1 MNIDLLMEEE
11 EEGSTRWRELQKV
24 SQDAERCK
32 HIIDELREFSRERV
46 FSKAEVD
53 LADLLS
59 RTLRLLEVILE
70 KKKIRVEEQNGEES
84 LLVRCDAGKIQQ
96 VFTNLILNAVDAM
109 SQEGILKVRSERNN
123 GYAIVT
129 FTDNGCG
136 ILPQDLSRVFDPF
149 FTTKSEGTGLGLSIC
164 YGIVTKHGGSIEIE
178 DRGSKDVQERGTT
191 VSISLPLE
199 ETGNG
204 GVS

>member
-1 MNIDLLMEEE
+1 M
-11 EEGSTRWRELQKV
+11 QKV

-53 LADLLS
+53 LVDLLG

-70 KKKIRVEEQNGEES
+70 KKKIRVEEENKEAS
-84 LLVRCDAGKIQQ
+84 LVIHCDAGKIQQ
-96 VFTNLILNAVDAM
+96 VFTNVVLNAVDAM
-109 SQEGILKVRSERNN
+109 SREGILKVRSERSN

-136 ILPQDLSRVFDPF
+136 ISPQELSRVFDPF

-164 YGIVTKHGGSIEIE
+164 YGIVTKHGGTIEIAN
-178 DRGSKDVQERGTT
+178 RGTKNGNEKGTT

-199 ETGNG
+199 KTDNG

>member
-1 MNIDLLMEEE
+1 
-11 EEGSTRWRELQKV
+11 
-24 SQDAERCK
+24 
-32 HIIDELREFSRERV
+32 V

-53 LADLLS
+53 LTELLR

-70 KKKIRVEEQNGEES
+70 KKKIRVEEESSEEN
-84 LLVRCDAGKIQQ
+84 LVVRCDAGKIQQ
-96 VFTNLILNAVDAM
+96 VFTNVVLNAVDAM
-109 SQEGILKVRSERNN
+109 PQEGILKVRSRRSN

-129 FTDNGCG
+129 FTDNGSG
-136 ILPQDLSRVFDPF
+136 VLPQDLSRVFDPF

-164 YGIVTKHGGSIEIE
+164 YGIITKHGGSLEIE
-178 DRGSKDVQERGTT
+178 NRGSKDAYKKGTT

-199 ETGNG
+199 EADTG